1 VTTSLERL
9 SPVHRKS
16 ALRNKLM
23 GAGGAAVVVGMIALT
38 YAAAPFFIAF
48 CRATGYAGTPQ
59 RVEAATTDAE
69 GGRILRVAFDANVA
83 PGLPW
88 KFEAETDAVH
98 VRPGKTVTVFF
109 RAENLADREITA
121 HPTFNVTPAVSGAWF
136 DKIQCFCFTNET
148 LKPHEKVEWP
158 VVFFLNPELEKDES
172 MAHVD
177 AITLSYTLF
186 AAPPTRASASEATRD
201 GPAG

>member
-1 VTTSLERL
+1 M
-9 SPVHRKS
+9 
-16 ALRNKLM
+16 A
-23 GAGGAAVVVGMIALT
+23 GGGAAVVVGMIALT

-48 CRATGYAGTPQ
+48 CRATGYDGTPQ
-59 RVEAATTDAE
+59 RVAAEASKDE
-69 GGRILRVAFDANVA
+69 QGHRILRVAFDANVA

-88 KFEAETDAVH
+88 KFQAETDAVH

-109 RAENLADREITA
+109 RAENQSDREITA
-121 HPTFNVTPAVSGAWF
+121 HPTFNVEPAVSGAWF

-158 VVFFLNPELEKDES
+158 VVFFLNPELERDES

-186 AAPPTRASASEATRD
+186 EAPPERAAADQAKRS